1 MDKFKEIEKEMR
13 SGGEANAEI
22 PSLVRARLDE
32 TYTALAQ
39 QPRNVVRINAS
50 RRLRKLTL
58 ATAAAAVIGLGV
70 FGSAFVSPAMAE
82 ALKNMPLVGS
92 LFSAIETD
100 IGLRTAGSLGLTNQ
114 VNNAAAYEDVKLE
127 VSESVYDGTRAAFL
141 IHVTAPNVE
150 NGIYNNGRKEMKLS
164 SAIENVF
171 FTVDGEAQDEGLN
184 FGSAGEASP
193 NTLVFEHVMKP
204 GEAPDSFNGAVTI
217 KMDGIDHEFIVE
229 IPFRKAAVQAIEAK
243 PDTRA
248 SAGDLTFEVSDVSVT
263 PITARLKTAV
273 TLAGAETLTWDEE
286 KRLTRIG
293 IAVYDDQ
300 GRRLPALNGKG
311 KIDGNRLVFDRR
323 YATTSGTSTF
333 LTVKPFLIR
342 DDFAEEV
349 EEGQFLKGLETRIEL
364 SPAS

>member
-1 MDKFKEIEKEMR
+1 
-13 SGGEANAEI
+13 
-22 PSLVRARLDE
+22 
-32 TYTALAQ
+32 
-39 QPRNVVRINAS
+39 
-50 RRLRKLTL
+50 
-58 ATAAAAVIGLGV
+58 
-70 FGSAFVSPAMAE
+70 
-82 ALKNMPLVGS
+82 
-92 LFSAIETD
+92 
-100 IGLRTAGSLGLTNQ
+100 
-114 VNNAAAYEDVKLE
+114 
-127 VSESVYDGTRAAFL
+127 
-141 IHVTAPNVE
+141 
-150 NGIYNNGRKEMKLS
+150 MKLS

-217 KMDGIDHEFIVE
+217 KMDGIDHEFVVE

-243 PDTRA
+243 PDTSA

-300 GRRLPALNGKG
+300 GRRLPALNGEG

-323 YATTSGTSTF
+323 YASTSGTSTF

-349 EEGQFLKGLETRIEL
+349 EEEQFLKGLETRIEL